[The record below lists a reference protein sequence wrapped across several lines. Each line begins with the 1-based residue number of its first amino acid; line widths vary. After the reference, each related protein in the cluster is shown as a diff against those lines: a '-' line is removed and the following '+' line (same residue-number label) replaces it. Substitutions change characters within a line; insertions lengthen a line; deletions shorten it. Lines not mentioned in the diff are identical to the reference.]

1 MRTTSLLTAALGAG
15 FYRYWHVPSPDGTID
30 ARTARRADLSVIGP
44 SALAVLAGVTW
55 LTGRV
60 GASLLLD
67 DRVAGP
73 LVSLPWTARLLV
85 LCGLLGFTLAVVW
98 WLATA
103 PLRARV
109 AHGVATGSV
118 ARLPDDPADT
128 GAPLH
133 AAATQLGRTLR
144 DLPGPRPLTFGPTF
158 SHSATGRGTRPD
170 ALLGPQRR
178 AG

>member
-1 MRTTSLLTAALGAG
+1 M
-15 FYRYWHVPSPDGTID
+15 
-30 ARTARRADLSVIGP
+30 
-44 SALAVLAGVTW
+44 
-55 LTGRV
+55 

-67 DRVAGP
+67 DRVAVP
-73 LVSLPWTARLLV
+73 LVSLPWTGRFLV
-85 LCGLLGFTLAVVW
+85 LCGLLGFTVAVVW

-144 DLPGPRPLTFGPTF
+144 DLPEPSPLTEPAFEVLRTAAWVLTANSDPASPAERRLRRRCLTLARRLDGAPTPARAG
-158 SHSATGRGTRPD
+158 SGTREHV
-170 ALLGPQRR
+170 A
-178 AG
+178 A